1 MAFGLSPKHIQ
12 EYRLNDIVGDSFL
25 VLAIEAATKLGWEI
39 SFLDDSGF
47 GSHVLLHK

>member
-12 EYRLNDIVGDSFL
+12 EYRLRDIEGDSFL

-39 SFLDDSGF
+39 SLLDDSGF
-47 GSHVLLHK
+47 VADVLLHK